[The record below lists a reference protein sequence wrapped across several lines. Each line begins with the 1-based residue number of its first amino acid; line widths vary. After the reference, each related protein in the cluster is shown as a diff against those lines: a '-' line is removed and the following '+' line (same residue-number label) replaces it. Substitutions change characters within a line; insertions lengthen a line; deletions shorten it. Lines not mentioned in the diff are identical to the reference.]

1 MQNEMP
7 LKQIIDAALA
17 KIGSVA
23 DVNTVIGSPIQLD
36 GGITVIP
43 FSKVTVGFA
52 SGGVD
57 FTGKND
63 RPDTDPH
70 FAGGNG
76 AAVSVTPLGFI
87 VAENGN
93 VRILDLKHAE
103 SFAAPEDPVSRVVG
117 AVNTVVDK
125 APEIIDKLKTSFGK
139 GKKAEDAA
147 GDDIPETT

>member
-57 FTGKND
+57 FDGKNAK
-63 RPDTDPH
+63 PDSDPH

-76 AAVSVTPLGFI
+76 AGVSVTPLGFI

-103 SFAAPEDPVSRVVG
+103 SFAAPNDPVSRVVG
-117 AVNTVVDK
+117 AVNSVVDK
-125 APEIIDKLKTSFGK
+125 APEIIDKIKTSFGK
-139 GKKAEDAA
+139 DKKQDDAA
-147 GDDIPETT
+147 EATETV

>member
-7 LKQIIDAALA
+7 LKQIIDSALA

-23 DVNTVIGSPIQLD
+23 DVNTVIGTPIQLGD
-36 GGITVIP
+36 SITVIP

-63 RPDTDPH
+63 RPEADPH

-87 VAENGN
+87 VAENGS

-103 SFAAPEDPVSRVVG
+103 SFAAPDDPVLRVVG

-139 GKKAEDAA
+139 GKKAEDADS
-147 GDDIPETT
+147 DDVPATT